1 MFQTQSQFSL
11 LLSFGVNMGEHTN
24 KHIYCVTFLTDWP
37 ESRRDDFVA
46 RRRWLP
52 KWCAGEQKWCRRLC
66 RWVARG
72 SPPGLCSYKRHK
84 GGILLQEPGLLP
96 AVMPRRP
103 GEGRNNAEK
112 VRKDHGSKV
121 DGLKQEED
129 VNKIN
134 KSRMKIRGR
143 RKRLNRDRKFKNKV
157 KRTCVYLLCMTSHT
171 AFKLA
176 FQMVEISEI

>member
-1 MFQTQSQFSL
+1 
-11 LLSFGVNMGEHTN
+11 
-24 KHIYCVTFLTDWP
+24 
-37 ESRRDDFVA
+37 
-46 RRRWLP
+46 
-52 KWCAGEQKWCRRLC
+52 
-66 RWVARG
+66 
-72 SPPGLCSYKRHK
+72 
-84 GGILLQEPGLLP
+84 
-96 AVMPRRP
+96 MPRRP

-129 VNKIN
+129 FN
-134 KSRMKIRGR
+134 KSNKLRMKIRGR